1 MYQPYSMQPE
11 YAFPAVILAEKPTLP
26 AQSVNATAAFSRI
39 ISKVSPS
46 RAICQ
51 CAPVFCLPGATVVG
65 TGWKGI

>member
-11 YAFPAVILAEKPTLP
+11 YAFPAIILTEKPVPP
-26 AQSVNATAAFSRI
+26 AQPANATAAFSRI